1 MEPTLLAGDYLYV
14 SVLASPPT
22 RKEIVAYEHGDISFI
37 KRVIGLPGDTLSM
50 QAGTVVIDGAPL
62 LETYASHAWEKA
74 VRDSAFMWQRAY
86 LVSSVRPA
94 TYRPTLTTWGPIV
107 VPAESYFVLGDNRG
121 ESADS
126 RYTGFVAAN
135 AIFARPRWIYY
146 SYDSDNH
153 RVRWNRIGMV
163 IRDGAD
169 APTPQRGRPN

>member
-1 MEPTLLAGDYLYV
+1 MQPTLLPGDYLYV
-14 SVLASPPT
+14 SALVSPPT
-22 RKEIVAYEHGDISFI
+22 RKEIVAYEHGGMTFI

-50 QAGTVVIDGAPL
+50 QAGTVLIDGTPL
-62 LETYASHAWEKA
+62 PEAYASHAWEKA

-86 LVSSVRPA
+86 LVSFVRLA
-94 TYRPTLTTWGPIV
+94 AYRPTLTTWGPIV

-126 RYTGFVAAN
+126 RYMGFIAAN
-135 AIFARPRWIYY
+135 SIFARPRWIYY
-146 SYDSDNH
+146 SYDSENH
-153 RVRWNRIGMV
+153 RIRWSRIGMV